1 MKSLKLILLFSI
13 LSCSQP
19 KEDIYDANFAQDI
32 LVIDTHIDVPYR
44 LWRQDLAGNQI
55 EDISSSTLGDFDY
68 ERAVKGGLDIPF
80 FSIYLPAETE
90 ELGTSFDMANKLID
104 MVEDIVSQSPDKFY
118 LVRSVKEAKAF
129 PKKGFIGIALG
140 MENGSPLQGDLSRVE
155 YFYKRGIRYI
165 TLTHSKSNHISD
177 SSYDDKIQWG
187 GLSNFGKSVIKEMNK
202 VGIIVDISHVNDDAF
217 FQAIEIS
224 DVPVIASHSSLRHF
238 TPGFERNVSDEML
251 IKLAEKGGVIQINF
265 GSDFLNQD
273 SREHSSKLRSNV
285 INFSKSQEIS
295 QVDKLSE
302 QERLELKES
311 YLKSNPYPYA
321 SIDDVIDHIDR
332 VVQLVGINHVGLGSD
347 FDGVGDTLPVN
358 LKDVSM
364 YPNLIKKLFQRG
376 YSKSD
381 INKILNDNF
390 LRVWQEVEAYAEGK

>member
-285 INFSKSQEIS
+285 INFSKSQEIP

>member
-1 MKSLKLILLFSI
+1 MKSLKLILLFLI

-19 KEDIYDANFAQDI
+19 DQDIYDANFAQDI

-55 EDISSSTLGDFDY
+55 DDISSSTLGDFDY

-177 SSYDDKIQWG
+177 SSYDDNIQWG

-265 GSDFLNQD
+265 GSDFLNQE

-285 INFSKSQEIS
+285 INFSKSQEIP
-295 QVDKLSE
+295 QIDNLSE
-302 QERLELKES
+302 QERLELKKS

-332 VVQLVGINHVGLGSD
+332 VVQLAGINHVGIGSD
-347 FDGVGDTLPVN
+347 FDGVGDTLPLN

>member
-1 MKSLKLILLFSI
+1 MKSLKLILLFLI

-19 KEDIYDANFAQDI
+19 DQDIYDANFAQDI

-55 EDISSSTLGDFDY
+55 DDISSSTLGDFDY

-177 SSYDDKIQWG
+177 SSYDDNIQWG

-202 VGIIVDISHVNDDAF
+202 VGIIIDISHVNDDAF

-251 IKLAEKGGVIQINF
+251 IELAEKGGVVQINF
-265 GSDFLNQD
+265 GSDFLNQE

-285 INFSKSQEIS
+285 INFSKSQEIP
-295 QVDKLSE
+295 QIDNLSE
-302 QERLELKES
+302 QERLELKKS

-332 VVQLVGINHVGLGSD
+332 VVQLAGINHVGIGSD
-347 FDGVGDTLPVN
+347 FDGVGDTLPLN

>member
-104 MVEDIVSQSPDKFY
+104 MMEDIVSQSPDKFY
-118 LVRSVKEAKAF
+118 LVKSVKEAKTF

-302 QERLELKES
+302 QERLQLKES

>member
-104 MVEDIVSQSPDKFY
+104 MMEDIVSQSPDKFY
-118 LVRSVKEAKAF
+118 LVKSVKEAKTF

-202 VGIIVDISHVNDDAF
+202 
-217 FQAIEIS
+217 E
-224 DVPVIASHSSLRHF
+224 
-238 TPGFERNVSDEML
+238 
-251 IKLAEKGGVIQINF
+251 
-265 GSDFLNQD
+265 D
-273 SREHSSKLRSNV
+273 SR
-285 INFSKSQEIS
+285 
-295 QVDKLSE
+295 
-302 QERLELKES
+302 
-311 YLKSNPYPYA
+311 
-321 SIDDVIDHIDR
+321 
-332 VVQLVGINHVGLGSD
+332 
-347 FDGVGDTLPVN
+347 
-358 LKDVSM
+358 
-364 YPNLIKKLFQRG
+364 
-376 YSKSD
+376 
-381 INKILNDNF
+381 
-390 LRVWQEVEAYAEGK
+390 

>member
-1 MKSLKLILLFSI
+1 
-13 LSCSQP
+13 
-19 KEDIYDANFAQDI
+19 
-32 LVIDTHIDVPYR
+32 
-44 LWRQDLAGNQI
+44 LAGNQI

-104 MVEDIVSQSPDKFY
+104 MMEDIVSQSPDKFY
-118 LVRSVKEAKAF
+118 LVKSVKEAKTF

-285 INFSKSQEIS
+285 INFSKSQEIP

-364 YPNLIKKLFQRG
+364 YPNLIKQLFQRG